1 MSSQSVMQT
10 AARPSP
16 EDGGDW
22 VGSPIQRL
30 EDHALLTGQG
40 HFVDDLH
47 LPGMLHACFVRSPH
61 AHARIRSIDRQRA
74 LALPGVH
81 AVLIWA
87 DLPEAARKRVP
98 VLLPNPA
105 IRDPLNYWV
114 LARDEVVY
122 VVREG
127 TPEGGLRVTAYGPG
141 NAQDVHD
148 CPDVTTAGARVLDIE
163 RRLFAQGFES
173 DARHA
178 A

>member
-1 MSSQSVMQT
+1 MPLVLVSDAQPTV
-10 AARPSP
+10 AG
-16 EDGGDW
+16 DG
-22 VGSPIQRL
+22 V
-30 EDHALLTGQG
+30 
-40 HFVDDLH
+40 
-47 LPGMLHACFVRSPH
+47 
-61 AHARIRSIDRQRA
+61 IRTLRR
-74 LALPGVH
+74 G
-81 AVLIWA
+81 
-87 DLPEAARKRVP
+87 
-98 VLLPNPA
+98 
-105 IRDPLNYWV
+105 
-114 LARDEVVY
+114 DEVVY